1 MFFFVVL
8 LQFDIFIMFSVYYLL
23 KMQLQDINYIYVFK
37 LYFVKVKFYC
47 LQLFFQILRYNY
59 EYVFDRLVLFYV

>member
-8 LQFDIFIMFSVYYLL
+8 LKFDICIMFNVYYLL

-37 LYFVKVKFYC
+37 LYFVKLKFIVYKDV
-47 LQLFFQILRYNY
+47 LR
-59 EYVFDRLVLFYV
+59 VIFLDFKV